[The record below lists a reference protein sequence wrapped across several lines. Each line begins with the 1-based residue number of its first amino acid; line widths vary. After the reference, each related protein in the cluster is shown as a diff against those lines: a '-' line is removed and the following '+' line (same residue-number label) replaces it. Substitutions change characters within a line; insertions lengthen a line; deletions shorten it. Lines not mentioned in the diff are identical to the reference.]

1 MSKKQDEYFFKSF
14 IECAEYAC
22 QAAHLL
28 ESVMD
33 NFDPD
38 ELPRH
43 IDEMHSLEHAADTR
57 KHEMLDVLA
66 KAFITPI
73 EREDIIDLSHCID
86 NMTDKI
92 EDVFL
97 RLYTNNIREMQ
108 PDAVELAK
116 VVIRCC
122 ESVKEMLEEF
132 PNFKRSKTLKD
143 HIIRINTME
152 EEGRPPLHLL
162 HGQAPPLRR
171 RRHRDYSL
179 ARDIQV
185 PRRLR
190 RLLRK
195 RSRRSRRRSNGQHL
209 SGVSPLTMRVFALGN

>member
-1 MSKKQDEYFFKSF
+1 
-14 IECAEYAC
+14 
-22 QAAHLL
+22 
-28 ESVMD
+28 MD

-108 PDAVELAK
+108 PTP
-116 VVIRCC
+116 
-122 ESVKEMLEEF
+122 S
-132 PNFKRSKTLKD
+132 S
-143 HIIRINTME
+143 
-152 EEGRPPLHLL
+152 
-162 HGQAPPLRR
+162 
-171 RRHRDYSL
+171 
-179 ARDIQV
+179 
-185 PRRLR
+185 
-190 RLLRK
+190 
-195 RSRRSRRRSNGQHL
+195 SRRSLSAAASPSRKCSRS
-209 SGVSPLTMRVFALGN
+209 SRTSSAPRPSRTISSA

>member
-66 KAFITPI
+66 KAFITPH
-73 EREDIIDLSHCID
+73 RARGHHRTLALHRQHDP
-86 NMTDKI
+86 
-92 EDVFL
+92 
-97 RLYTNNIREMQ
+97 IR
-108 PDAVELAK
+108 
-116 VVIRCC
+116 
-122 ESVKEMLEEF
+122 
-132 PNFKRSKTLKD
+132 
-143 HIIRINTME
+143 
-152 EEGRPPLHLL
+152 
-162 HGQAPPLRR
+162 
-171 RRHRDYSL
+171 
-179 ARDIQV
+179 
-185 PRRLR
+185 
-190 RLLRK
+190 
-195 RSRRSRRRSNGQHL
+195 
-209 SGVSPLTMRVFALGN
+209 